1 MGAQFLICLLC
12 KKKKLHN
19 VTPCT
24 SHFSRVCSSALHLLL
39 LTCTPTVSFTFS
51 LLLTLAITFTSCVLV
66 VFQLCVFLHSRVL
79 YESKSKN
86 PHATTRNGRL
96 CNHSL
101 FVSTAQPEAL
111 QDSSFNKT
119 FFWSQDDLRCRSQEP
134 IQTTPLVRQLTQKV
148 KIPATPT
155 SLKPH
160 ARGTQKRRCHL
171 APLHTPNHIRRLFC
185 QGLLVHPTQSTRHCT
200 FSVVLMCTLPRLLL
214 ISTLEIGTNFPKR
227 SWPRSPYPNKHL
239 PSEQPSPKSLLH
251 RNYPKAL
258 NSSGEMN
265 LLRSCWSDSWPIFC
279 ATGIRGTPPTRK
291 KHP

>member
-1 MGAQFLICLLC
+1 MLLLALLTFHVFVLRLYIYFSLLVPRQCPLLFPCCSLWQLHSHRACLLC
-12 KKKKLHN
+12 
-19 VTPCT
+19 
-24 SHFSRVCSSALHLLL
+24 F
-39 LTCTPTVSFTFS
+39 
-51 LLLTLAITFTSCVLV
+51 SCVYFCIPEYYMSPKVRTLT
-66 VFQLCVFLHSRVL
+66 QR
-79 YESKSKN
+79 
-86 PHATTRNGRL
+86 ATRNGRL

-200 FSVVLMCTLPRLLL
+200 FSVVLMCTLSSSSPHLDVRNWHEFPETFLAS
-214 ISTLEIGTNFPKR
+214 ISISKQTSAFLSNQAQNPSCIGITQKR
-227 SWPRSPYPNKHL
+227 
-239 PSEQPSPKSLLH
+239 
-251 RNYPKAL
+251 
-258 NSSGEMN
+258 
-265 LLRSCWSDSWPIFC
+265 
-279 ATGIRGTPPTRK
+279 
-291 KHP
+291 